1 MGIVRFALRFPHT
14 FYVMAALILVLG
26 ISGVVTSRKDI
37 FPTIDI
43 PVVTVIWQYTGLTPQ
58 EMEQRITTYSEYSI
72 SANVNDIRNIESQT
86 LSGVAVE
93 KIYFQPNVNIDLA
106 VSQIVSASNSIRAL
120 MPPGVQPPVVVQY
133 NASSVPVLQL
143 SLSSDRLNEQQL
155 YDYALYMMR
164 QALAPIQGITLP
176 TPYGGK
182 YRQVM
187 VDIDPD
193 ALNARG
199 ITPNDIVNAVNA
211 QSLTLPS
218 GDAKMG
224 DQQFIVRVHNMAPTI
239 DTLNRLPIKQ
249 VGGTT
254 IYLSDVA
261 HVRDAWAVQQNIVR
275 AEGKRSVLLTIIKN
289 GDASTLD
296 VVNRV
301 KAALPEIQ
309 KAAPPG
315 MDIKLMFDQSVFVQ
329 NAIDSVLHE
338 GAIAAGLTALMILIF
353 LGSWRSTLVVMVS
366 IPLSILTS
374 IAVLAALGQTIN
386 TMTLGGLALAVG
398 ILVDDSTVTIES
410 INTHLEEGKAVEP
423 AILEGAQQI
432 ALPK

>member
-14 FYVMAALILVLG
+14 FYVLAALILFLG
-26 ISGVVTSRKDI
+26 VAAIRTMPTDI
-37 FPTIDI
+37 FPQINI
-43 PVVTVIWQYTGLTPQ
+43 PVVTVIWQYTGLSTP
-58 EMEQRITTYSEYSI
+58 EMEERVTTYSQYSM
-72 SANVNDIRNIESQT
+72 SSNVTGIKNIEAQSLNGISVQK
-86 LSGVAVE
+86 VA
-93 KIYFQPNVNIDLA
+93 FQPDLNLDLA
-106 VSQIVSASNSIRAL
+106 VAQMVAATNAIRAL
-120 MPPGVQPPVVVQY
+120 MPPGIEPPIIVQY

-155 YDYALYMMR
+155 YDYGIYQIR

-182 YRQVM
+182 YRQIM

-199 ITPNDIVNAVNA
+199 ITPNDIGNDLNH
-211 QSLTLPS
+211 QSLTLAS

-224 DQQFIVRVHNMAPTI
+224 DQQFIVRVNNMAPAL

-315 MDIKLMFDQSVFVQ
+315 MDIKLMF
-329 NAIDSVLHE
+329 
-338 GAIAAGLTALMILIF
+338 
-353 LGSWRSTLVVMVS
+353 
-366 IPLSILTS
+366 
-374 IAVLAALGQTIN
+374 
-386 TMTLGGLALAVG
+386 
-398 ILVDDSTVTIES
+398 
-410 INTHLEEGKAVEP
+410 
-423 AILEGAQQI
+423 
-432 ALPK
+432 